1 MIILKIRK
9 KVNDGKL
16 VVILSSNQTAPEML
30 ESIRAFLNTWRI
42 PNETRKPVDF
52 FETEENVYLFMNEQW
67 NEELPFGSVEEVKS
81 FRGTIREAVEQ
92 QKSLKPLFEKY
103 PLQVMTVDGEDGI
116 TYQAIGEENLYTFM
130 LRIIASAIVNKQ
142 WGRLKACPD
151 CKWVFYDQSRNGSK
165 RWCGMYAEGEGGR
178 ACGTIAKVKRHRA
191 KRKANSSYIK

>member
-9 KVNDGKL
+9 KVNDGKS
-16 VVILSSNQTAPEML
+16 VVILSNNQTAPEML

-42 PNETRKPVDF
+42 PNETRKQVDF
-52 FETEENVYLFMNEQW
+52 FETEENVYLFMSEQW
-67 NEELPFGSVEEVKS
+67 DEDLPFGSVDEVKS
-81 FRGTIREAVEQ
+81 FRGIIREAVEQ

-103 PLQVMTVDGEDGI
+103 PLQVSLEDGEDVI
-116 TYQAIGEENLYTFM
+116 TYQAIGEENLYTFL

-151 CKWVFYDQSRNGSK
+151 CKWVFYDHSRNGSK

-191 KRKANSSYIK
+191 KQKASSSYMK